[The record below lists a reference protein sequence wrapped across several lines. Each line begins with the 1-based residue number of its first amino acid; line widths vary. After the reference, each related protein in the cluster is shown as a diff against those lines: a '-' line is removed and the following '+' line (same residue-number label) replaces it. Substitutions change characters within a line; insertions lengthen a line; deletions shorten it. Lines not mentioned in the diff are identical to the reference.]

1 MTNIIQEIK
10 NQNQCFYIVM
20 INNEIKTFTN
30 DKELNDW
37 KESVLP
43 LNELDDY
50 VIADV
55 LPTYYYSKE
64 EMKLMEDKPKVT
76 KVNVP
81 PRTLS
86 SNNNYVTGE
95 WLTF

>member
-55 LPTYYYSKE
+55 LPIYYSSKE

-81 PRTLS
+81 RGTLS